1 MEKLLETGKIVKTHG
16 IKGEVKIDAWSDT
29 PEFLVSFKV
38 MFLKDGTKLEV
49 QRSRVHKQ
57 GVIVKFKG
65 IESIDDALLYL
76 NKTVYID
83 KTDVSLEDGVYFIDD
98 LVGLEVIDVEDGK
111 KYGVV
116 KEVFQTGAND
126 VYSVKGEDDKN
137 YYIPGI
143 ADIVKNVDIEK
154 GVMYI
159 RPIEGLFE

>member
-29 PEFLVSFKV
+29 PEFLVSFKS

-49 QRSRVHKQ
+49 QKARVHKQ

-65 IESIDDALLYL
+65 IDSIDDALLYL
-76 NKTVYID
+76 NRTVYID
-83 KTDVSLEDGVYFIDD
+83 KTDVSLDDGVYFIDD
-98 LVGLEVIDVEDGK
+98 LVGLDVIDVESGK
-111 KYGVV
+111 KYGVI
-116 KEVFQTGAND
+116 KDVFQTGSND
-126 VYSVKGEDDKN
+126 VYIVSGEDGKS

-143 ADIVKNVDIEK
+143 ADIVKNVDLEK

-159 RPIEGLFE
+159 KPIEGLFE

>member
-1 MEKLLETGKIVKTHG
+1 MKKLLETGKIVKTHG

-29 PEFLVSFKV
+29 PEFLVSFKT
-38 MFLKDGTKLEV
+38 MFLKDKTPLTVEKA
-49 QRSRVHKQ
+49 RVHKQ

-83 KTDVSLEDGVYFIDD
+83 KADVSLDDGVYFIDD
-98 LVGLEVIDVEDGK
+98 LVGLDVRDTDNGEI
-111 KYGVV
+111 YGVIID
-116 KEVFQTGAND
+116 VFQTGSND
-126 VYSVKGEDDKN
+126 VYTVSGKDNKS

-143 ADIVKNVDIEK
+143 ADIVKGVDLEK

>member
-29 PEFLVSFKV
+29 PEFLVSFKS

-49 QRSRVHKQ
+49 QKARVHKQ

-65 IESIDDALLYL
+65 IDSIDDALLYL
-76 NKTVYID
+76 NRTVYID
-83 KTDVSLEDGVYFIDD
+83 KTDVLLDDGVYFIDD
-98 LVGLEVIDVEDGK
+98 LVGLDVIDVEDG
-111 KYGVV
+111 
-116 KEVFQTGAND
+116 
-126 VYSVKGEDDKN
+126 KN

-143 ADIVKNVDIEK
+143 ADIVKNVDLEK

-159 RPIEGLFE
+159 KPIEGLFE